1 MSKLVEK
8 KISSQTVY
16 KGSFLD
22 VKKDNVVLP
31 NGKNSTREW
40 INHPGAVCCIPVLE
54 NGEICL
60 IKQYRY
66 PIKKYVIELPAGKL
80 EVGETPIDCAK
91 RELEEEI
98 GFEAKKIRF
107 LTMFYPA
114 VGFVNEEMHLFLAED
129 LKKADTNL
137 DDDEFIELIPKTL
150 GQAVEMIYSGEIT
163 DAKTIIGLVWAEK
176 LLVNSKL

>member
-1 MSKLVEK
+1 MKEKTLHSKCVF
-8 KISSQTVY
+8 
-16 KGSFLD
+16 KGSLLD
-22 VKKDNVVLP
+22 VRNDEVIFPSGSK
-31 NGKNSTREW
+31 STREW

-54 NGEICL
+54 NGDICL

-66 PIKKYVIELPAGKL
+66 AIRKYVIELPAGKL
-80 EVGETPIDCAK
+80 EIGETPIGCAK

-129 LKKADTNL
+129 LKKTNTNL
-137 DDDEFIELIPKTL
+137 DEDEFIELAPKPL
-150 GQAVEMIYSGEIT
+150 NQAVKMIYSSEIT
-163 DAKTIIGLVWAEK
+163 DAKTIIGLAWAQK
-176 LLVNSKL
+176 LLR